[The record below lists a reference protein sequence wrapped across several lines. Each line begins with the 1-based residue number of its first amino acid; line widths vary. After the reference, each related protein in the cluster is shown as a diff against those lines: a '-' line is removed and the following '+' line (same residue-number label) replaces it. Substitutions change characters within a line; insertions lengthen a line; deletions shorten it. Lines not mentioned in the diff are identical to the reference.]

1 MKKFNIWTTAFLI
14 LFIILF
20 AVFNIPYPIHKT
32 VDALEINMEDS
43 THYIPRTIEIE
54 GKVLLN
60 LFSKPQFEGH
70 ITVSGYETYTEGW
83 EMSPID
89 FSRDGYPLTYT
100 KPLSSGSKEYEFMH
114 FGRLYSEFLFK
125 DAMIAFPISEE
136 PKQQTTANC
145 NVIVTNTSTR
155 SEAYAIACLYFG
167 TAE

>member
-83 EMSPID
+83 EMSPIATYSTLA
-89 FSRDGYPLTYT
+89 FTLTGKGLAGTT
-100 KPLSSGSKEYEFMH
+100 KPDTSS
-114 FGRLYSEFLFK
+114 R
-125 DAMIAFPISEE
+125 
-136 PKQQTTANC
+136 
-145 NVIVTNTSTR
+145 VT
-155 SEAYAIACLYFG
+155 L
-167 TAE
+167 